1 MSDETPDSRKNGPF
15 RGKSD
20 AGTPSSFTE
29 PSRALIDSMLV
40 MASQIE
46 LYRQMSVLSARMVQA
61 ARASDWDSLIE
72 LETDVAALRD
82 ALQSTFELE
91 PSPFESGEKR
101 RLIQSILKDDAEV
114 RRHTEPWME
123 KLRMFLGQDHQR
135 QDTNQPFAD
144 LSIVG
149 NMHR

>member
-1 MSDETPDSRKNGPF
+1 MV
-15 RGKSD
+15 
-20 AGTPSSFTE
+20 
-29 PSRALIDSMLV
+29 DSMLV

-46 LYRQMSVLSARMVQA
+46 LYKQMSVLSARMVQA
-61 ARASDWDSLIE
+61 ARASDWDQLID
-72 LETDVAALRD
+72 LERDVAALRD
-82 ALQSTFELE
+82 ALQYSLDFDG
-91 PSPFESGEKR
+91 SASESGEKG
-101 RLIQSILKDDAEV
+101 RLIQRILEDDAEV

-135 QDTNQPFAD
+135 QDPSQPFAD